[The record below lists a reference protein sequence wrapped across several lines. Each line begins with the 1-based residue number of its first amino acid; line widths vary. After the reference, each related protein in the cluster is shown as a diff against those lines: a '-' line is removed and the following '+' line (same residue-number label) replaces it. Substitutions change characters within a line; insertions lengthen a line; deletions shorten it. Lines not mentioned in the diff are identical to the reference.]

1 MATISLASATDFKT
15 DWSAPLNGGSRRL
28 PPIPHTASGFSGRRF
43 CKISPRDDLWVLEM
57 EQGWAGACIDQSC
70 KTFPTLTA
78 AITYA
83 IAQGLNYRV
92 VYGPTVTE
100 LGERRPLPTSSK
112 KILGRVLTAE
122 EPFLTRRVGSL
133 RVP

>member
-1 MATISLASATDFKT
+1 MATISLASVTDFKT
-15 DWSAPLNGGSRRL
+15 DWSAPLNGGSRRH
-28 PPIPHTASGFSGRRF
+28 PPIPRTASGFSGRRF

-83 IAQGLNYRV
+83 IARGLNYRV
-92 VYGPTVTE
+92 VFGPITE
-100 LGERRPLPTSSK
+100 RERRPPLTSSQK
-112 KILGRVLTAE
+112 NSWAGIDGRRAV
-122 EPFLTRRVGSL
+122 SNS
-133 RVP
+133 

>member
-1 MATISLASATDFKT
+1 MATISWASPNGYGRAAI
-15 DWSAPLNGGSRRL
+15 SGGSRL
-28 PPIPHTASGFSGRRF
+28 PPITRTASGFSGRRF
-43 CKISPRDDLWVLEM
+43 CRIFPRDDLWVLQM

-83 IAQGLNYRV
+83 VAHGLNYRV

-100 LGERRPLPTSSK
+100 LGERRPPLPSQKNSW
-112 KILGRVLTAE
+112 
-122 EPFLTRRVGSL
+122 VGIDGQGAVSNS
-133 RVP
+133 